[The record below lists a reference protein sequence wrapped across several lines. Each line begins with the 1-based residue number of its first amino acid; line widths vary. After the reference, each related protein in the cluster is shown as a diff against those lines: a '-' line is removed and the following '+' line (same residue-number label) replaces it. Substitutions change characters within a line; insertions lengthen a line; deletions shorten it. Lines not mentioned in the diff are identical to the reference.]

1 MPAPGRLALLLL
13 LAPACFRDTP
23 PPELSATSSETDAAS
38 SSTGVPGTGT
48 GTTTGAT
55 TGSTTGVDMDT
66 SGTGCPTTP
75 WYLDAD
81 MDGHGDPGAMMLAC
95 SQPPGHVELG
105 DDCDDRN
112 GARAPGL
119 LELCDGQDNDCDP
132 LVDEYSEKNP
142 SCMDCELAA
151 SGASSYAYCQFERT
165 WMDARI
171 ECKKRGGDLVVI
183 EDKAENEALA
193 QRAVALQGQASQWYF
208 GLNDLQQE
216 GAFVWLDGDPV
227 GMTFW
232 LPGEPNGD
240 AEENCGVLLVG
251 SKSWNDGACDI
262 AAFFICE
269 LPNEP

>member
-1 MPAPGRLALLLL
+1 MLSPGRLALLLL

-23 PPELSATSSETDAAS
+23 PPELSATSGETDAAT
-38 SSTGVPGTGT
+38 SSTGVPGTTSST
-48 GTTTGAT
+48 GTTTGSAT
-55 TGSTTGVDMDT
+55 TGVETDT

-95 SQPPGHVELG
+95 SQPQGHVELG
-105 DDCDDRN
+105 DDCDD
-112 GARAPGL
+112 GDDARAPGL

-151 SGASSYAYCQFERT
+151 SGASSYAYCQYKRT

-171 ECKKRGGDLVVI
+171 ECKKRGGDLAVI
-183 EDKAENEALA
+183 EDKAENDALA
-193 QRAVALQGQASQWYF
+193 QRAVGLQGQASQWYF
-208 GLNDLQQE
+208 GLNDLQKE
-216 GAFVWLDGDPV
+216 GNFVWLDGDPV

-240 AEENCGVLLVG
+240 VEENCGVLLVG
-251 SKSWNDGACDI
+251 SRSWNDGACDI
-262 AAFFICE
+262 AALFVCE
-269 LPNEP
+269 LPNGP